1 MIVFDLKCD
10 NAHVFEAWFGS
21 SAGYE
26 EQKERGLVECP
37 TCGSTNVSKAIMAPN
52 VGAKSNQK
60 SVSSSDIAPLTEAGP
75 AVPVAAPAPTPTVSK
90 PMPEMIPAE
99 LQEAAEKFIDGMRKH
114 VQDNCDYVGNE
125 FAEEAR
131 KIHYGESEER
141 GIYGEATADETA
153 ELLEEGVE
161 ILPLPG
167 ARRTDA

>member
-37 TCGSTNVSKAIMAPN
+37 TCGSTDISKAIMAPN

-60 SVSSSDIAPLTEAGP
+60 SMSLLDVAPLADVEP
-75 AVPVAAPAPTPTVSK
+75 AAPVAAPAPTVSK
-90 PMPEMIPAE
+90 QAPETIPAE

-141 GIYGEATADETA
+141 GIFGEATADETA

-167 ARRTDA
+167 VRRTDA

>member
-1 MIVFDLKCD
+1 MIVFDLKCE
-10 NAHVFEAWFGS
+10 NTHVFEAWFGS

-37 TCGSTNVSKAIMAPN
+37 TCGSKNISKAIMAPN

-60 SVSSSDIAPLTEAGP
+60 SSSLPDIGAAVE
-75 AVPVAAPAPTPTVSK
+75 AVPTTSEVAPAPSPTVSK
-90 PMPEMIPAE
+90 PVPETIPAE
-99 LQEAAEKFIDGMRKH
+99 LQDAAEKFIDGMRKH

-131 KIHYGESEER
+131 KIHYGEADER

-167 ARRTDA
+167 VRPTDA